1 MNIVYRFTKDPI
13 IDTIMKY
20 FFKFRPVLRLLGP
33 LFVCLFL
40 VNCKKDDQPQQPQS
54 LSDVFTD
61 DANFSVLS
69 AAIKHAALGDALKTG
84 SLTIFAPTNDAFK
97 AAGFN
102 DVAAVT
108 AQTPAAIRNILQYHV
123 LKTKLPSASVPT
135 GDNLSVVA
143 LNGVSLF
150 ITRTNN
156 GFFVNGARVTLAD
169 QEASNGV
176 IHTIDR
182 VLVPS
187 ILNVSQTI
195 ETNPNFTFVNVALKR
210 IIQLSPVLG
219 ATLNNQLATTE
230 NITVFLPTDD
240 AFRTTSAFTTLGSI
254 QNASAANVVV
264 LANVLGYH
272 AVRNRLFT
280 NTLEAITNAGTARG
294 SLTSLNN
301 NRTIELSFN
310 ATTKII
316 SLKGANNGNNLAN
329 VLGGA
334 RNNIITKNGVIH
346 AIDRVLLP

>member
-1 MNIVYRFTKDPI
+1 MKNFLNFRI
-13 IDTIMKY
+13 IKQ
-20 FFKFRPVLRLLGP
+20 LL
-33 LFVCLFL
+33 LAATLCLG
-40 VNCKKDDQPQQPQS
+40 VVSCKKDDQPLPPKS

-69 AAIKHAALGDALKTG
+69 AAIKHAALGDALKT
-84 SLTIFAPTNDAFK
+84 SNLTIFAPTNDAFK

-102 DVAAVT
+102 DAAAVT

-123 LKTKLPSASVPT
+123 LKSKLPTANIPV

-143 LNGVSLF
+143 LNAVSLF
-150 ITRTNN
+150 ITKTNN
-156 GFFVNGARVTLAD
+156 GFFVNGAKVILAD

-187 ILNVSQTI
+187 TLNVSQNI
-195 ETNPNFTFVNVALKR
+195 ETNPNFTFANAAIKR
-210 IIQLSPVLG
+210 ILQLSPALG
-219 ATLNNQLATTE
+219 ATLNNQLATAE

-240 AFRTTSAFTTLGSI
+240 AFRATSAFTTLASI

-272 AVRNRLFT
+272 AVRNRFFT
-280 NTLEAITNAGTARG
+280 NNLEALTNAGTTRG
-294 SLTSLNN
+294 SVTSLNN
-301 NRTIELSFN
+301 NRTIEVSFN
-310 ATTKII
+310 ATTKVI
-316 SLKGANNGNNLAN
+316 SLKGINNGNNLAN
-329 VLGGA
+329 VLGGL
-334 RNNIITKNGVIH
+334 RSNIIAKNGIIH